1 MNRASCGVLAVA
13 VASLLAPRLAA
24 QSGDRAAVIAVADS
38 ALAAI
43 SRSDFV
49 ALTDLMVDEATVV
62 ATVERDGTPQ
72 ARVSTRAEWR
82 GRAAGPRLTERG
94 WRPTVQL
101 QAGIATVWLP
111 YDFYLDGKWSHCGI
125 DTFTLVKRGV
135 RWMIVTIAYTVE
147 QPPACERH
155 PDGPPDRGS

>member
-1 MNRASCGVLAVA
+1 MAVSRGGLAV
-13 VASLLAPRLAA
+13 VALLLAPGLAA
-24 QSGDRAAVIAVADS
+24 QSDDHAAVVAIADS

-43 SRSDFV
+43 SRNDFV

-62 ATVERDGTPQ
+62 ATVERDGIAQ

-82 GRAAGPRLTERG
+82 ARAPGPRLTERG

-125 DTFTLVKRGV
+125 DTFTLVKRGA

-147 QPPACERH
+147 QPPACEPH
-155 PDGPPDRGS
+155 PDGPPGEAR